1 MSNEYLTIPLFLLN
15 LRHLILNIMNAIKE
29 FFYSARRHQLIIWL
43 GVLLITI
50 FVIYTPEFLF
60 FKKLSSRGIQV
71 MFGLLVLAISFAFL
85 NDSRTMW
92 VSLACSGV
100 LCLHLRTREPFYPNR
115 SGVSFKVAHI
125 DIENSTDYEKTID
138 AILENDPDVISFQNL
153 NPDWDFALKEFLGQN
168 YPYERTFISLDV
180 YNPAVYSKY
189 PFSKIDTFNYKDAP
203 NIYGSFQIEER
214 EISFFS
220 SITVP
225 PVDIKA
231 YNDINKHLQ
240 ILADSVKKTSNPV
253 VAIGDYSVVTHSRE
267 LSTLRE
273 EAGLKDSRTS
283 HTFMGESPLEHILYS
298 KQLECTSFVSISE
311 SGQRQIGI
319 MGTYQ
324 FKNNGLPE
332 NKTARSKTKK

>member
-1 MSNEYLTIPLFLLN
+1 
-15 LRHLILNIMNAIKE
+15 MNGIRN
-29 FFYSARRHQLIIWL
+29 FFYDAKMHQLVIWL
-43 GVLLITI
+43 GVVLITI

-71 MFGLLVLAISFAFL
+71 IFGVLVVAISFAFL
-85 NDSRTMW
+85 NDSKTMW

-100 LCLHLRTREPFYPNR
+100 LCFHLRTREPFYPNR

-125 DIENSTDYEKTID
+125 DIENSTDYEQTID
-138 AILENDPDVISFQNL
+138 VILEKNPDIISFQNL
-153 NPDWDFALKEFLGQN
+153 NPDWDYALKEFLGQN

-189 PFSKIDTFNYKDAP
+189 PFSKIDTFHYKGAP

-225 PVDIKA
+225 PVDMKA

-240 ILADSVKKTSNPV
+240 VLADSVKKTSNPV

-267 LSTLRE
+267 LSALRSM
-273 EAGLKDSRTS
+273 ADLKDSRTS
-283 HTFMGESPLEHILYS
+283 QTFMGESPLEHILYS
-298 KQLECTSFVSISE
+298 KELECTSFISINESE
-311 SGQRQIGI
+311 QRQIGI

-324 FKNNGLPE
+324 FKDNGLPE
-332 NKTARSKTKK
+332 NKAANSKTNQ